1 MELFFSGP
9 VNEPFQ
15 RLPTVM
21 DGEVSPGFSFEGRRV
36 FSQDVLGGG
45 WRLEWLAV
53 DLFLLGL
60 YTHPWKMNGC
70 WNPKSWKFGWKMTF
84 MFDWMIFRFQPVIFT
99 EGLRDVTKVE
109 IWHSWK
115 KFWNMNYWWKENPKE
130 IEDVIICPSFFVWL
144 VEGRVFFFRWKT
156 HNKNSDGLDWL
167 TFRWDKFVPKRRR
180 RTGGI
185 YNRCCW
191 LPCCV

>member
-53 DLFLLGL
+53 GFFLLGL

-70 WNPKSWKFGWKMTF
+70 WNPKSWEFGWKM
-84 MFDWMIFRFQPVIFT
+84 MFIFNWMIFRFQPVIFK

-130 IEDVIICPSFFVWL
+130 IEDVIICPFFCL
-144 VEGRVFFFRWKT
+144 VGRREVFFSGEAP
-156 HNKNSDGLDWL
+156 HNKISPMGWIGL